1 LAGARPEFALSAPPA
16 LERVKAI
23 AEPSLIL
30 ILSDRCD
37 LAIKGASGTDVLGCG
52 FPSFTGTGHRLL
64 PRAFIGLFLC

>member
-37 LAIKGASGTDVLGCG
+37 LAIKGAVSEFYRYRTSTASACFYRAVLV
-52 FPSFTGTGHRLL
+52 L
-64 PRAFIGLFLC
+64 A